1 MEILILC
8 GKKGVQYMLCSKRA
22 SVVCVLHTVQQD
34 EVLEEEGRLED
45 ETEEDKTKDVSAQH
59 DLHILIDTLVPPHTC
74 TCIDAVCE
82 YTHHEQENTDSM
94 APTQKYIL

>member
-1 MEILILC
+1 M
-8 GKKGVQYMLCSKRA
+8 
-22 SVVCVLHTVQQD
+22 CVLHTVQQD

-45 ETEEDKTKDVSAQH
+45 ETEEEDKTKDVSAQH

-74 TCIDAVCE
+74 TCIHVDTVCQ
-82 YTHHEQENTDSM
+82 YTHHVQDSR